1 MQEKIEVQI
10 TRGLNGIYIDKT
22 ESSHVDGEAG
32 RLIYRGYNIHDLADN
47 STFEETTY
55 LLWHGKLPNRHE
67 LDDLCS
73 CMVRWRAIPD
83 QVIDVIRATKDGHPM
98 DVLRSA
104 VSAMGCLDPE
114 VNDMSPEAN
123 LNKATRLT
131 AQLPTVVAAHHRIR
145 EGKDPVPPDP
155 KLGHAANF
163 LWMLRGEVPD
173 EDEAKAIDVDLI
185 LHADHGS
192 NASAFAARVTASTM
206 ADIHSAIVSAIAT
219 LKGPLHGG
227 AAEAVMTTVRE
238 IGEPDRVEQYVSARI
253 ASGRRIMGFGHRVY
267 KAEDP
272 RAPHMRDRSRILAG
286 KHNQIDQMKWYYI
299 LRKVEEVMAPYRQ
312 RGIYVN
318 VDFYAGAVY
327 YLLGIPEDL
336 FIPIF
341 AIGRIPGWIV
351 QIFEQWQDNILIRPL
366 LQYVGPADLPYVPID
381 QRP

>member
-1 MQEKIEVQI
+1 MPEEELS
-10 TRGLNGIYIDKT
+10 RGLNGVYIDRT
-22 ESSHVDGEAG
+22 ESSHVDGETG
-32 RLIYRGYNIHDLADN
+32 KLVYRGYDIHDLAEN

-55 LLWHGKLPNRHE
+55 LLWHGKLPTRQELHEFSRSLATNRALPAE
-67 LDDLCS
+67 VLE
-73 CMVRWRAIPD
+73 
-83 QVIDVIRATKDGHPM
+83 VIRLTKTAHPM

-131 AQLPTVVAAHHRIR
+131 AQFPTIVAAHARIR
-145 EGKDPVPPDP
+145 EGKEAVAPNP
-155 KLGHAANF
+155 KLSHAANF
-163 LWMLRGEVPD
+163 LWMLKGEVPD
-173 EDEAKAIDVDLI
+173 KDEARAIDVDMI

-206 ADIHSAIVSAIAT
+206 ADLHSAIVSAIAT

-227 AAEAVMTTVRE
+227 AAEAVMTMVRE
-238 IGEPDRVEQYVSARI
+238 IGEPERVEQYVSARI
-253 ASGRRIMGFGHRVY
+253 ASGRLIMGFGHRVY
-267 KAEDP
+267 KTEDP

-286 KHNQIDQMKWYYI
+286 KYNQIDQMKWYYI

-341 AIGRIPGWIV
+341 AIGRMPGWIV
-351 QIFEQWQDNILIRPL
+351 QVFEQWQDNILIRPL
-366 LQYVGPADLPYVPID
+366 LQYVGPMDLTYVPIR
-381 QRP
+381 QRG

>member
-1 MQEKIEVQI
+1 M
-10 TRGLNGIYIDKT
+10 
-22 ESSHVDGEAG
+22 A
-32 RLIYRGYNIHDLADN
+32 
-47 STFEETTY
+47 
-55 LLWHGKLPNRHE
+55 
-67 LDDLCS
+67 
-73 CMVRWRAIPD
+73 RWRVIPD

-131 AQLPTVVAAHHRIR
+131 AQLPTAVAAHHRIR

-155 KLGHAANF
+155 KLGPAANF
-163 LWMLRGEVPD
+163 LWMLKGEVPD

-227 AAEAVMTTVRE
+227 AAEAVMNTVRE

>member
-1 MQEKIEVQI
+1 MMENSEEQI
-10 TRGLNGIYIDKT
+10 ARGLNGIYIDKT

-32 RLIYRGYNIHDLADN
+32 RLIYRGYDIHDLADK

-67 LDDLCS
+67 LDEFSACLA
-73 CMVRWRAIPD
+73 RWRPIPD
-83 QVIDVIRATKDGHPM
+83 RLIDVIRSTKDAHPM
-98 DVLRSA
+98 DVLRTA

-114 VNDMSPEAN
+114 VNDTSPEAN
-123 LNKATRLT
+123 LNKASRLT

-145 EGKDPVPPDP
+145 EEKDPVPPNP
-155 KLGHAANF
+155 ALGHAANF
-163 LWMLRGEVPD
+163 LWMLRGTEPD
-173 EDEAKAIDVDLI
+173 QDDARAMDVDMI

-206 ADIHSAIVSAIAT
+206 ADLYSAITSAVAT

-227 AAEAVMTTVRE
+227 AAEAIMTMVRE
-238 IGEPDRVEQYVSARI
+238 IGEPERVEQYVNARI
-253 ASGRRIMGFGHRVY
+253 AAGGRIMGFGHRVY
-267 KAEDP
+267 KIEDP

-286 KHNQIDQMKWYYI
+286 KYDQVKWYYI
-299 LRKVEEVMAPYRQ
+299 LRKVDEVMAPYRQ

-318 VDFYAGAVY
+318 VDFYAAAVY
-327 YLLGIPEDL
+327 YLLDIPEDL

-351 QIFEQWQDNILIRPL
+351 QIFEQWQDNVLIRPL
-366 LQYVGPADLPYVPID
+366 LRYVGPKDLPYVPIEE
-381 QRP
+381 RP